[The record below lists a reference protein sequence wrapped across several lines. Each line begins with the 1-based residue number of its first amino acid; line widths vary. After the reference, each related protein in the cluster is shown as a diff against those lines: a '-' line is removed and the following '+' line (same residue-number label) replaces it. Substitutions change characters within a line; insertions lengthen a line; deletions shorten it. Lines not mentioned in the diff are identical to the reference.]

1 MKLINGWGTHNSNLT
16 NSIAEV
22 KKKTK
27 NPRYKF
33 SEINQDKSYKGE
45 NNMVWINS
53 IQYNYYRYFTKGKK
67 RE

>member
-1 MKLINGWGTHNSNLT
+1 MKLINGCGTHKMSLT
-16 NSIAEV
+16 NSNA
-22 KKKTK
+22 KG

-45 NNMVWINS
+45 NNMARINS
-53 IQYNYYRYFTKGKK
+53 MQYSYCRYFTKGKK